1 MIRILDNFYSN
12 IDYVL
17 SLSNDVCSIG
27 GCGIGLRSNQLYTI
41 DKNLY
46 DNFSNAICSMYGI
59 NPSVVKVDTYFTKH
73 TYDPERNAGLI
84 HIDGRNPNVCDVTI
98 KDYKLIQ
105 CGLIYLT
112 PTVDLDTGIKFYNVH
127 KSSGWDKEKEFDM
140 TLNKCYT
147 FNKQQVVEY
156 SKNFYEIAEVKNIQ
170 NRMVSWTAG
179 SKHKSTMSEIQGTR
193 ITQNFYISLV

>member
-1 MIRILDNFYSN
+1 MITIIDSFYSN
-12 IDYVL
+12 IDYVT
-17 SLSNDVCSIG
+17 SVSNNACSIG
-27 GCGIGLRSNQLYTI
+27 GCGIGLRSDPLCTI

-46 DNFSNAICSMYGI
+46 DNFCTAICAIHGI
-59 NPSVVKVDTYFTKH
+59 NLSKVKVETYFTKH

-84 HIDGRNPNVCDVTI
+84 HIDGRNPNICDITI

-127 KSSGWDKEKEFDM
+127 KSSGWDEETEFDM

-147 FNKQQVVEY
+147 FNQQELTEY
-156 SKNFYEIAEVKNIQ
+156 SKNFYEIAEAKNIQ
-170 NRMVSWTAG
+170 NRMVSWKAG
-179 SKHKSTMSEIQGTR
+179 TKHRSKMTEKQGTR
-193 ITQNFYISLV
+193 IVQNFYISLV